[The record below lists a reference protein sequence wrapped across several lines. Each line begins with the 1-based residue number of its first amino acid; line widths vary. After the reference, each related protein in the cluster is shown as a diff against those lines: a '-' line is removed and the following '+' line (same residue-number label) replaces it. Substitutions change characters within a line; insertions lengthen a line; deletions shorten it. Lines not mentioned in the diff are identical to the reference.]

1 MEISN
6 NKIVKIKNNNGEV
19 MNKKIKYIKYDNSFS
34 DCHNLFNVYIKW
46 KELCESLETMRKR
59 TTNIPEAISE
69 CAVAIL
75 NGYVFINQ
83 KSITANGKKISTSF
97 DCFDPNS
104 GDKIQVKACSTE
116 KDLTSFG
123 PRSKFDKLIFVDFYN
138 DGNRDGKFKVYDI
151 PLNYIVSAHVNA
163 NQTTTEQA
171 NQSRRPRICIK
182 KIISENEIKGIQ
194 YELTNDEIKKIEEF
208 ICQK

>member
-1 MEISN
+1 MRNFDNEFVNIKDNSGSVI
-6 NKIVKIKNNNGEV
+6 NKR
-19 MNKKIKYIKYDNSFS
+19 IKYIKYDNS
-34 DCHNLFNVYIKW
+34 DCPNLFNVYNKW
-46 KELCESLETMRKR
+46 KKLCESLEAMKKR

-75 NGYVFINQ
+75 NGYVFLNQ
-83 KSITANGKKISTSF
+83 KSISANGKKISTSF

-138 DGNRDGKFKVYDI
+138 DGERDGKFKVYDI
-151 PLNYIVSAHVNA
+151 PIAYIINAHVNS
-163 NQTTTEQA
+163 NQTITDQSNQA
-171 NQSRRPRICIK
+171 RRPRISIKDIILNHNINGTQYMLTNNKIK
-182 KIISENEIKGIQ
+182 KI
-194 YELTNDEIKKIEEF
+194 
-208 ICQK
+208 